1 MRKDLLTIVSDDM
14 KANESREVMVQLAE
28 KNRKLQN
35 DSVQKALPTFLRNSE
50 ENTQENLNLNMED
63 LEALQKHLETLKRDE
78 EELHKQIVYSV
89 KWERRE
95 RDRKTSMGTKQKVIE
110 NALQRRKLERDE
122 IVARKQQEIANSN
135 EISWLKVQRTF
146 LKKWIETSI
155 KIDLKQERADVLAK
169 QKNTE
174 REKRLEKIEKK
185 RLQNQDKQYITKR
198 LRRIRMFRGENQR
211 EKTLQRN
218 AMIERRLKAQ
228 RRIIDRK
235 RVAAEQAKLMRQ
247 RIEDEIRI
255 ANIKNDWSDLEKL
268 YNKLGVPAPPK
279 GTIMTNDV
287 ASRLHKEFDGKRER
301 NRKRGIPKPRFQ
313 NKKGKRGALHC
324 PTRQKITPTLK
335 ICSCDT

>member
-1 MRKDLLTIVSDDM
+1 MSSGKGERKRKKNQHGD
-14 KANESREVMVQLAE
+14 KAES
-28 KNRKLQN
+28 
-35 DSVQKALPTFLRNSE
+35 
-50 ENTQENLNLNMED
+50 
-63 LEALQKHLETLKRDE
+63 H
-78 EELHKQIVYSV
+78 
-89 KWERRE
+89 
-95 RDRKTSMGTKQKVIE
+95 E
-110 NALQRRKLERDE
+110 NALQRRKLERDV

-155 KIDLKQERADVLAK
+155 KIDLKRERADVLAK
-169 QKNTE
+169 QKKTE
-174 REKRLEKIEKK
+174 REERLEKIEKK

-198 LRRIRMFRGENQR
+198 LRRIRMFRRENQR

-235 RVAAEQAKLMRQ
+235 RMAAEQAKLMRQ

-268 YNKLGVPAPPK
+268 YEKLGVPAPPK

-287 ASRLHKEFDGKRER
+287 ASRLHKEFDGKRKESQ
-301 NRKRGIPKPRFQ
+301 KGDPVPKQR
-313 NKKGKRGALHC
+313 R
-324 PTRQKITPTLK
+324 
-335 ICSCDT
+335 